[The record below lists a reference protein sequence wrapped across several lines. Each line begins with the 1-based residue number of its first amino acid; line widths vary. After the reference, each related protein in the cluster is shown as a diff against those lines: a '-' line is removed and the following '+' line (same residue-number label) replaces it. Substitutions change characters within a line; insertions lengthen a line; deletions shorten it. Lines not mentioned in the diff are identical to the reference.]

1 MAILR
6 SLLVNLGLNS
16 SQYRTDL
23 KKTQQETKTGFAAMQ
38 ASVKSYVA
46 GLTAAVTASIAM
58 ANQNAK
64 AVREMSNFATI
75 SGVAYEEM
83 VRLDAIG
90 RQVGLTA
97 EQMSDQFK
105 DVREKVGEFVTTGGG
120 TMQDFF
126 DVMQMNEQSAK
137 RFAKEMINL
146 SGQDVIRRMVAEME
160 TANKSTQEMSFALEG
175 MGNDMTKLLPLLL
188 DSGSEFDRISTN
200 AEKVANVMTQ
210 EDIDNYR
217 KFAENVDT
225 IGLSFDQ
232 VQKSLIAKMLP
243 ALNTVTDKIRDFFN
257 EIARGI
263 QERPLKETQSQLVEI
278 GKQIDSYT
286 QKYTAALAIQER
298 MAKGEKPT
306 SPQEAAAW
314 AALADNAEMYRKE
327 ILRLQDE
334 YDSLKGKAADLELV
348 VSPKITSGTIATGV
362 GNELEMVRISI
373 LNSNEDWA
381 EYYLALEERAE
392 ESAKKRE
399 KISKKAAEAERATM
413 QSVLNGVQM
422 FNESIMSTLDEQSG
436 AYKAMFLV
444 QQATAF
450 AQAMVAANLAYAQVL
465 AHDAGFMG
473 LGALATAELVRGLG
487 YASAGMIAG
496 QAIAGVFHGG
506 GAVPGGDHESTYLLK
521 GGEYVESRAERRE
534 IDKLIAA
541 SSNRSMPQPQII
553 VQGNIYGDNETRRII
568 GEAARQGYGLVAKD
582 VRSNGTIYK
591 GVKS

>member
-16 SQYRTDL
+16 SQYRQDL
-23 KKTQQETKTGFAAMQ
+23 KNTQRETKSGFSAMQ
-38 ASVKSYVA
+38 ASVKGYVA
-46 GLTAAVTASIAM
+46 SLAAAVTAATTM
-58 ANQNAK
+58 AVNNSK

-75 SGVAYEEM
+75 SGIAYDEM
-83 VRLDAIG
+83 VKLDAIG
-90 RQVGLTA
+90 KQVGLTA

-105 DVREKVGEFVTTGGG
+105 DVRERVGEFVTTGGG

-126 DVMQMNEQSAK
+126 DVMKMNEDAAR
-137 RFAKEMINL
+137 RFAKEMIGL
-146 SGQDVIRRMVAEME
+146 SGQDVIRRMVTEME
-160 TANKSTQEMSFALEG
+160 AAGKSTQQMSFAVEG
-175 MGNDMTKLLPLLL
+175 MANDMTKLLPLLL
-188 DSGSEFDRISTN
+188 NSGEEFERISGN
-200 AEKVANVMTQ
+200 AEKVAKVMTK

-217 KFAENVDT
+217 KFAENIDT

-232 VQKSLIAKMLP
+232 VQTSLIAKMLP
-243 ALNTVTDKIRDFFN
+243 ALNTVTEKIRDFFN

-263 QERPLKETQSQLVEI
+263 QQKPLKDTQSEMVEI
-278 GKQIDSYT
+278 GKKIDAMT
-286 QKYTAALAIQER
+286 GKYAAALAIQKK
-298 MAKGEKPT
+298 MADGEKPT

-314 AALADNAEMYRKE
+314 AALAENADMYRKE
-327 ILRLQDE
+327 ILRLQDA
-334 YDSLKGKAADLELV
+334 YDQLKGKSEELELTI
-348 VSPKITSGTIATGV
+348 SPKISAPISSSIKD
-362 GNELEMVRISI
+362 ELEMTRISI

-381 EYYLALEERAE
+381 EYYLALEERAD
-392 ESAKKRE
+392 ESAKKRK
-399 KISKKAAEAERATM
+399 KISEEAANAERATM
-413 QSVLNGVQM
+413 QSVLSGVQM

-450 AQAMVAANLAYAQVL
+450 AQAMVAANLAYSQVL
-465 AHDAGFMG
+465 AHDSGILG
-473 LGALATAELVRGLG
+473 LGAVATAELVRGLG

-541 SSNRSMPQPQII
+541 NRGGGGMN
-553 VQGNIYGDNETRRII
+553 VTVDLRGTTGDKALDEKLKQSALSAYRMVIND
-568 GEAARQGYGLVAKD
+568 A
-582 VRSNGTIYK
+582 RSNGPAYK
-591 GVKS
+591 AMKA